1 MTLEEKYEVSFSDIV
16 ISKLIRKLKGSR
28 VCPDLLY
35 NYSKKRY
42 GNKDN
47 LARYYTEKYFNISVG
62 KYTWGYKYIRDDI
75 IKSIGAFCSIARNQ
89 LVVPNGHRLDYVT
102 TWNTE
107 ITYPDMLPIKH
118 STSIGNDVWIGAGC
132 IIRDNVIIG
141 DGAVIGAGSII
152 TKDVPPYA
160 IVVGASKIIR
170 YRFPEEIIAKLLI
183 MKWWDWDDSKIRESY
198 GLFSNPIKF
207 IDKYYVD

>member
-47 LARYYTEKYFNISVG
+47 LARYYTEKYSNISVG
-62 KYTWGYKYIRDDI
+62 KYTWGYKYIRNDI
-75 IKSIGAFCSIARNQ
+75 IKSIGAYCSIATDQ
-89 LVVPNGHRLDYVT
+89 LVVPNGHKIDYVT
-102 TWNTE
+102 TWQSE
-107 ITYPDMLPIKH
+107 LEYPNELPIKK
-118 STSIGNDVWIGAGC
+118 STVIGNDVWIGARC
-132 IIRDNVIIG
+132 TILNNLTIG
-141 DGAVIGAGSII
+141 DGAVIGAGSIV

-160 IVVGASKIIR
+160 IVVGANKIIR
-170 YRFPEEIIAKLLI
+170 YRFPEEIIQKLLI
-183 MKWWDWDDSKIRESY
+183 MKWWEWEDEKIRSSY
-198 GLFSNPIKF
+198 KLFEDPVAF
-207 IDKYYVD
+207 VDTYYL

>member
-1 MTLEEKYEVSFSDIV
+1 M
-16 ISKLIRKLKGSR
+16 
-28 VCPDLLY
+28 
-35 NYSKKRY
+35 
-42 GNKDN
+42 
-47 LARYYTEKYFNISVG
+47 
-62 KYTWGYKYIRDDI
+62 
-75 IKSIGAFCSIARNQ
+75 
-89 LVVPNGHRLDYVT
+89 VVPNGHRLDYVT